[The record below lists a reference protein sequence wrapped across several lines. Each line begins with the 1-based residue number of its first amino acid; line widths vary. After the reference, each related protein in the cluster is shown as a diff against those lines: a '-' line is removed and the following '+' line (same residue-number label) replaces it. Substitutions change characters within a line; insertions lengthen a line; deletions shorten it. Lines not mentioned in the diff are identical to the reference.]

1 MISVYTKEVIV
12 VIADKIREARIGKKY
27 TQEQAAEELKVS
39 RQTVSNWENGKTLT
53 DIVSVI
59 RMSELYK
66 VSLDELIKGD
76 KMMMEKIEKD
86 TFAIQRE
93 KKIIRFAWISIA
105 LGIIML
111 VIGNVFDG
119 NPVIDFIEGA
129 LPWMLL
135 ALTILFEI
143 LYLNKED
150 RK

>member
-1 MISVYTKEVIV
+1 MK
-12 VIADKIREARIGKKY
+12 KINLRFACLNTCAKKNVNWESNSP
-27 TQEQAAEELKVS
+27 QS
-39 RQTVSNWENGKTLT
+39 PVSNWENGKTLP

>member
-1 MISVYTKEVIV
+1 
-12 VIADKIREARIGKKY
+12 
-27 TQEQAAEELKVS
+27 
-39 RQTVSNWENGKTLT
+39 
-53 DIVSVI
+53 
-59 RMSELYK
+59 
-66 VSLDELIKGD
+66 
-76 KMMMEKIEKD
+76 
-86 TFAIQRE
+86 
-93 KKIIRFAWISIA
+93 
-105 LGIIML
+105 ML